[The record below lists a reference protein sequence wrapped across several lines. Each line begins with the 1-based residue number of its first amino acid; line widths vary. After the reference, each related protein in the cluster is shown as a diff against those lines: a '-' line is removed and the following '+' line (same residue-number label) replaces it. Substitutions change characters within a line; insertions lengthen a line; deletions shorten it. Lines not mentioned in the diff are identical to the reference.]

1 MMVNQ
6 FKTKRLIF
14 EVLTVDSMVS
24 CNVTPW
30 MVLNSRRLFSW
41 LKGYPQKIFCRKFT
55 LIHKQHTQKM
65 QVSKKPNKYSQLTK
79 LDKQNYK
86 LNRMSWEYYKNKP
99 YLAHWSTTV
108 IATIYKITTFDNLP
122 KLVSWLLLCSP
133 EGPGNN
139 PGISTTETTN
149 YITLHKSMK
158 IILYWVIYFTTQIKM
173 NYKIN

>member
-1 MMVNQ
+1 MVSQ
-6 FKTKRLIF
+6 FVTKRVIF

-24 CNVTPW
+24 CNVTPQ
-30 MVLNSRRLFSW
+30 MVSHSRRLYSW
-41 LKGYPQKIFCRKFT
+41 LKGYPWKIFCMKFT
-55 LIHKQHTQKM
+55 LLHTQHTHKTQI
-65 QVSKKPNKYSQLTK
+65 SKKSNKYSQPRK

-108 IATIYKITTFDNLP
+108 MATIYRIITFDNLP

-139 PGISTTETTN
+139 PGISATETMN

-158 IILYWVIYFTTQIKM
+158 IILY
-173 NYKIN
+173 